1 MPVDGVAFERTA
13 SDRGLRFSEVRT
25 KRRCACAT
33 SNLRYDRV
41 ARDEVAQQATA
52 AAPASAATVGA
63 SATATREGI

>member
-1 MPVDGVAFERTA
+1 MPFDGVAFERTA